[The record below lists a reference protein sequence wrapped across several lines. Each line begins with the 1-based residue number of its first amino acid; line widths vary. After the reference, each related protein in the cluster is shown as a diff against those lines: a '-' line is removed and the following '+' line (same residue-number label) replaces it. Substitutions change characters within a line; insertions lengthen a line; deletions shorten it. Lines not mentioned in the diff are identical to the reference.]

1 MNISKLF
8 HTYDAIEAYIKQ
20 WDIKEY
26 TIVKQNNSNYLLN
39 YNVLDD
45 RRDFIIGALVGY
57 LEDKDDRAGTLEQI
71 AAEVAKYFRGDFNY
85 IEIY

>member
-1 MNISKLF
+1 MNVSKFF
-8 HTYDAIEAYIKQ
+8 HTYDSLQAYIKQ

-26 TIVKQNNSNYLLN
+26 TIVRQKNGYYLLN

-45 RRDFIIGALVGY
+45 IRDFIVGY

-71 AAEVAKYFRGDFNY
+71 AAEVAKYYRGDFNY